1 MRAPLSAIVA
11 IAVALGSQYQ
21 PSADAFSGAWGVTRS
36 WTFLSATRDNLDD
49 VEKDVGDTRRSVL
62 NKASL
67 VAGTLLT
74 SLLSSQPSQAAIG
87 TLPEFSNANAILQGL
102 TVNVADQSQQD
113 SMINF
118 LVNAFDFQVLRQ
130 RKAGSITDTVCD
142 SAFFNCARCIKSLI
156 KFPFSIDCSRIVA
169 WIWSRATQY
178 SVGFYHPLVV
188 VCIVWWT
195 YFTAHS
201 I

>member
-11 IAVALGSQYQ
+11 MAAALGSPYQ
-21 PSADAFSGAWGVTRS
+21 PSADAFSGTWGVTRS
-36 WTFLSATRDNLDD
+36 RTFLTATSDNLDNS
-49 VEKDVGDTRRSVL
+49 EKDVGDTRRSVL
-62 NKASL
+62 SKASL

-74 SLLSSQPSQAAIG
+74 SLLSSQASQAAIG
-87 TLPEFSNANAILQGL
+87 NLPELSNANAILQGL

-130 RKAGSITDTVCD
+130 RKAGFITDTVCYYL
-142 SAFFNCARCIKSLI
+142 FFNCARRSKSLI
-156 KFPFSIDCSRIVA
+156 LFPSSIDCARIVA

-178 SVGFYHPLVV
+178 SVRFYHPRVIT
-188 VCIVWWT
+188 CIVWWT
-195 YFTAHS
+195 CFTAYS